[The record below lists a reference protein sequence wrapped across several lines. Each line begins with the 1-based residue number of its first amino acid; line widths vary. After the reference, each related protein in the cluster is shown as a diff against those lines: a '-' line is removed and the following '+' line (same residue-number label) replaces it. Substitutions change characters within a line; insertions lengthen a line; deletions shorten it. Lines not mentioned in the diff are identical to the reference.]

1 MRALEDEFVNRLSRH
16 HLNFGDQ
23 LFKLEEFLSVTR
35 IDQAKRALSQK
46 MRVDRKRI
54 HRQIGRKVARSIT
67 NQMNIARN
75 LGLEIGPKT
84 VVSSY
89 WPVKDELD
97 TRILMK
103 ALHEEKVICTLPIMR
118 GKNMALNFR
127 QWKPGDILQEVSFGV
142 SEPTSDKPLLVP
154 NIILLPLLAV
164 DYEGNR
170 LGYGGGYYDSTLL
183 QLRHQSGHRLVA
195 VGLAYEAQLIPNVP
209 NDQSDAKIDWL
220 VTEQNVYQFGSFKT
234 IE

>member
-1 MRALEDEFVNRLSRH
+1 LS
-16 HLNFGDQ
+16 D
-23 LFKLEEFLSVTR
+23 TR

-46 MRVDRKRI
+46 MRFDRKRI
-54 HRQIGRKVARSIT
+54 HRQIGLKVARSIT

-75 LGLEIGPKT
+75 LGLEIGPKI
-84 VVSSY
+84 VVSGY

-103 ALHEEKVICTLPIMR
+103 SLHEEKVLCTLPIMR
-118 GKNMALNFR
+118 GKNMTLNFR

>member
-1 MRALEDEFVNRLSRH
+1 M
-16 HLNFGDQ
+16 
-23 LFKLEEFLSVTR
+23 SVTR
-35 IDQAKRALSQK
+35 IAQAKRALSHK
-46 MRVDRKRI
+46 MRADRTRI

-67 NQMNIARN
+67 NQMNIARK

-84 VVSSY
+84 VVSGY

-103 ALHEEKVICTLPIMR
+103 DLHEEKVLCALPIMQ

-127 QWKPGDILQEVSFGV
+127 QWKPGDILQEVSFGL
-142 SEPTSDKPLLVP
+142 SEPTSDKPILVP
-154 NIILLPLLAV
+154 KIILLPLLAV
-164 DYEGNR
+164 DHEGNR
-170 LGYGGGYYDSTLL
+170 LGYGGGYYDLTLL
-183 QLRHQSGHRLVA
+183 QLRNRPEHPLVA

>member
-1 MRALEDEFVNRLSRH
+1 
-16 HLNFGDQ
+16 
-23 LFKLEEFLSVTR
+23 
-35 IDQAKRALSQK
+35 
-46 MRVDRKRI
+46 
-54 HRQIGRKVARSIT
+54 
-67 NQMNIARN
+67 
-75 LGLEIGPKT
+75 
-84 VVSSY
+84 
-89 WPVKDELD
+89 
-97 TRILMK
+97 
-103 ALHEEKVICTLPIMR
+103 
-118 GKNMALNFR
+118 MALNFR

-183 QLRHQSGHRLVA
+183 QLRDQSGHRLVA

>member
-35 IDQAKRALSQK
+35 IDKAKRELSQK
-46 MRVDRKRI
+46 MRFDRKRI
-54 HRQIGRKVARSIT
+54 HRQIGLKVARSIT

-127 QWKPGDILQEVSFGV
+127 QWKPGDILQEVS
-142 SEPTSDKPLLVP
+142 
-154 NIILLPLLAV
+154 
-164 DYEGNR
+164 
-170 LGYGGGYYDSTLL
+170 
-183 QLRHQSGHRLVA
+183 
-195 VGLAYEAQLIPNVP
+195 
-209 NDQSDAKIDWL
+209 
-220 VTEQNVYQFGSFKT
+220 
-234 IE
+234 

>member
-118 GKNMALNFR
+118 GKNMAL
-127 QWKPGDILQEVSFGV
+127 
-142 SEPTSDKPLLVP
+142 
-154 NIILLPLLAV
+154 IILLPLLAV

-183 QLRHQSGHRLVA
+183 QLRDQSGHRLVA